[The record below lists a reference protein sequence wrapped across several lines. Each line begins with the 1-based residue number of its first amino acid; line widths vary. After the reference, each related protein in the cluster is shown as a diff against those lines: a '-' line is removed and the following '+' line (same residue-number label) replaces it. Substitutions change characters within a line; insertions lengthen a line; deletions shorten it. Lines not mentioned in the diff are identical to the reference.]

1 MEVKRQ
7 HERIS
12 YISPI
17 SIADIVL
24 LLIIFFLLTST
35 YVLEPGIKVKLPRS
49 TSSEVTA
56 EKDIQVTITR
66 EGKLFLNQKEVTLE
80 EFASRLRE
88 TIEKVGT
95 KPIIIRADK
104 GVYVDRLVMIMDRAR
119 LAGAEK
125 FLIATRR
132 IE

>member
-1 MEVKRQ
+1 MEVKRR

-17 SIADIVL
+17 SIADVVL

-49 TSSEVTA
+49 ISSEVTA
-56 EKDIQVTITR
+56 EKDIQVTITSA
-66 EGKLFLNQKEVTLE
+66 GKLFLNQKEVTLE
-80 EFASRLRE
+80 EFSSRLSE
-88 TIEKVGT
+88 IIERVGN

-104 GVYVDRLVMIMDRAR
+104 GVYVDRLIMIMDRAR
-119 LAGAEK
+119 LAGVEQL
-125 FLIATRR
+125 LIATRR

>member
-1 MEVKRQ
+1 LEVKRR
-7 HERIS
+7 HGRIS

-35 YVLEPGIKVKLPRS
+35 YVLEPGIKVRLPRS

-56 EKDIQVTITR
+56 EKDIQVTITS

-80 EFASRLRE
+80 DFSSRLKE
-88 TIEKVGT
+88 TIEKVGN

-104 GVYVDRLVMIMDRAR
+104 GVYVDRLVMILDRAR